1 MKYDVII
8 IGAGPSGIFC
18 AYELLKEKP
27 DLKVLM
33 IEKGRSIE
41 SRQCPK
47 RKTKKCVNC
56 KPCSITTGFAGA
68 GAFSDGKLSLSPDVG
83 GNLPEILGYEKT
95 VELIH
100 ESDQIYLDFG
110 ADKNV
115 YGVDKEKEIR
125 EIRRRAINANLKL
138 IECPIRH
145 LGTEEGY
152 KIYSRL
158 EDHLKEIGVEMKFNT
173 MVNDI
178 TIEDDIVE
186 YAKIA
191 RGRGLL
197 ALEESANQCTDQF
210 MKSALMLIVDANDT
224 AKVRGMLDDAIS
236 FMCER
241 HDNGRAFFE
250 KGVAV
255 FPAFGMLGTVV
266 GLVNMLNTMDS
277 NPEGLADGMATAL
290 ITTFY
295 GSLFANVLFN
305 PMASALQ
312 NAHNDELLCMQI
324 IEEGVLAIADGSN
337 PRYIQEKLEFMLPAS
352 KKRSDKAGG

>member
-1 MKYDVII
+1 MNITII
-8 IGAGPSGIFC
+8 IGWVIAFGMVVFGIFQGGQMDWFIDPPSLAITIGGTIGC
-18 AYELLKEKP
+18 LIASYPLSYLAGLGKRFK
-27 DLKVLM
+27 LVFM
-33 IEKGRSIE
+33 
-41 SRQCPK
+41 PK
-47 RKTKKCVNC
+47 
-56 KPCSITTGFAGA
+56 
-68 GAFSDGKLSLSPDVG
+68 
-83 GNLPEILGYEKT
+83 
-95 VELIH
+95 
-100 ESDQIYLDFG
+100 
-110 ADKNV
+110 
-115 YGVDKEKEIR
+115 
-125 EIRRRAINANLKL
+125 
-138 IECPIRH
+138 
-145 LGTEEGY
+145 
-152 KIYSRL
+152 
-158 EDHLKEIGVEMKFNT
+158 KFNPEKY
-173 MVNDI
+173 I
-178 TIEDDIVE
+178 DDIVE

-295 GSLFANVLFN
+295 GSLLRTFCSTLWRARFKM
-305 PMASALQ
+305 PTTTSCCACRSSRRASLPLRTAQTRVISRKNLSSCFLQ
-312 NAHNDELLCMQI
+312 ARSVQTR
-324 IEEGVLAIADGSN
+324 LAVN
-337 PRYIQEKLEFMLPAS
+337 LPLYQKNLQFLQ
-352 KKRSDKAGG
+352 KKK